1 MSGWK
6 LRQDLTCEEEE
17 EQEQSERI
25 LYQYDE
31 LSLRSRFSNFEKKNP
46 KPSLIYLEE
55 FVICLQAQVVVDN
68 VATLSFINEKF
79 AQKLLL
85 KYTLRKF
92 MITLD
97 YDAENTYD
105 ILLVI
110 DFMYETCV
118 NSGFYRTQEGPS
130 KGIEFDGSQFID
142 DPLFYIGYYSEI
154 ESILDIR
161 T

>member
-1 MSGWK
+1 
-6 LRQDLTCEEEE
+6 
-17 EQEQSERI
+17 
-25 LYQYDE
+25 
-31 LSLRSRFSNFEKKNP
+31 
-46 KPSLIYLEE
+46 LIYLEE

-105 ILLVI
+105 ILLVM
-110 DFMYETCV
+110 DFM
-118 NSGFYRTQEGPS
+118 
-130 KGIEFDGSQFID
+130 
-142 DPLFYIGYYSEI
+142 
-154 ESILDIR
+154 
-161 T
+161 